1 MSGLS
6 SQQIGKVGERLFYKL
21 LILGSRGKL
30 EAYIPVA
37 DEERRDFEVHIKGQ
51 YLPILALQVKCHTRL
66 WPGKWRK
73 FARLSISFRILE
85 GNIRTAKLFWYV
97 FASLDMNSMGF
108 RDPVFIVPSAEVH
121 KLARIPG
128 RPHGKQV
135 AYSFVASLDP
145 HSRDKWSRYQVA
157 ASEVG
162 ERVLQILRELSSES
176 MKAA

>member
-6 SQQIGKVGERLFYKL
+6 PQQIGKIGERLFYKL

-30 EAYIPVA
+30 EAFMPVA
-37 DEERRDFEVHIKGQ
+37 DEERRDFEVHIKGE

-66 WPGKWRK
+66 WYGKWRK

-85 GNIRTAKLFWYV
+85 GNIRTNKLFWYV
-97 FASLDMNSMGF
+97 FASLDVHSMGF
-108 RDPVFIVPSAEVH
+108 RDPVFIIPSAEVH
-121 KLARIPG
+121 KHARIPG
-128 RPHGKQV
+128 RPRGQQV

-145 HSRDKWSRYQVA
+145 HARDKWSRYQVA
-157 ASEVG
+157 ASDVG
-162 ERVLQILRELSSES
+162 ERVLQIIRESSSDS